1 MDEQLPQE
9 KYGML
14 RGIAALLTL
23 AGGGI
28 MAIGV
33 LAVAYV
39 IWGPQTITSIPT
51 AIAGVAV
58 IPLGLLLL
66 AASESIHVLLD
77 TEANTRRT
85 GEAMITLIADVRDLK
100 EILNR
105 MDFYLQ
111 RSTNATEKLAGV
123 VAPPA
128 IKSR

>member
-1 MDEQLPQE
+1 MIEQPPQE

-14 RGIAALLTL
+14 RGIAALLML

-28 MAIGV
+28 AAIGV
-33 LAVAYV
+33 LAFAYG
-39 IWGPQTITSIPT
+39 IWGPQTSTSMLT
-51 AIAGVAV
+51 AIAGVAA

-77 TEANTRRT
+77 TEANTRKT
-85 GEAMITLIADVRDLK
+85 SDAMITLIADMRDLK

-111 RSTNATEKLAGV
+111 RSANATEKLAGT

>member
-1 MDEQLPQE
+1 MTEQLPGE

-14 RGIAALLTL
+14 RGIAALLML

-28 MAIGV
+28 AAIGG
-33 LAVAYV
+33 LAIAYG

-51 AIAGVAV
+51 AIAGVAA
-58 IPLGLLLL
+58 IPLGLMLM

-77 TEANTRRT
+77 TEANTRRASD
-85 GEAMITLIADVRDLK
+85 AMITLIADVRDLK

-111 RSTNATEKLAGV
+111 RSTNAIEKLAGT